1 MTFIPISRR
10 VRLATV
16 FLLVA
21 CALAGCESAM
31 SANRRSPGRIE
42 NDGFKPTLPPAAN
55 YGPDPSRAC
64 PQRGVYGLVQDKMND
79 RFKGKAPQPEGRLC
93 AVADTLLGWQAEGD
107 ELPPESVRQFL
118 SSYFGLPT
126 TVRQMLITNVDTE
139 NDQQLAD
146 ALSAPVA
153 SFAESVQVPRY
164 GLVTSRVKKGVTK
177 AVLVMQ
183 DQSLELS
190 PVPRKLSAGT
200 NAALEG
206 RALGS
211 VEKPKVTIS
220 NVTGKLET
228 VPGAPDKSFRTQ
240 LQCADRPGKILVQI
254 TGESEGADVIMAS
267 FPVACGGV
275 ELATAI
281 ALPGKQKGA
290 SSTNPAQVEQRL
302 VELANADRSA
312 AGLKPLE
319 PDAALAKIARDVSD
333 NRAKGKAT
341 SSSELLQAMRDADIS
356 APVILESAV
365 QALDDN
371 DAYARLSNSPEDR
384 ANLMNP
390 DVTQIGVGVA
400 PGPAVGNK
408 PTVIVTGLFVKQLP
422 PPNVEE
428 VKANLYQAIS
438 RRRADARSGSV
449 TKDPQLEEIAQA
461 YAAEMAKDKGRVPR
475 EKVAEIEAPLYKSF
489 ATVNEMGGLKAD
501 PLEFAEEPG
510 IVGDARL
517 IGVGVGVGSS
527 PQFGK
532 NSTYIVIL
540 MGKKQSAKAP
550 PSARQPVKKVKK

>member
-10 VRLATV
+10 LRVATV
-16 FLLVA
+16 PLLAA
-21 CALAGCESAM
+21 CALGGCEGAM
-31 SANRRSPGRIE
+31 SAHRRSPGTIE
-42 NDGFKPTLPPAAN
+42 NGAFKPTLPPALN
-55 YGPDPSRAC
+55 YGPDPSRSC
-64 PQRGVYGLVQDKMND
+64 PQRGVYGLVQDQMSD
-79 RFKGKAPQPEGRLC
+79 RFKGKAVPQTDGRLC
-93 AVADTLLGWQAEGD
+93 AIAETLLGWQVEGD

-126 TVRQMLITNVDTE
+126 TFRQLLISNIDTE
-139 NDQQLAD
+139 ADRQLAD
-146 ALSAPVA
+146 ALSAPIGT
-153 SFAESVQVPRY
+153 FAESAQVPRY

-177 AVLVMQ
+177 AALVMQ
-183 DQSLELS
+183 DQNLELS
-190 PVPRKLSAGT
+190 PVPRKLSAGA
-200 NAALEG
+200 NATLDG
-206 RALGS
+206 RALGTID
-211 VEKPKVTIS
+211 KPKVTIS
-220 NVTGKLET
+220 NVMGKLET
-228 VPGAPDKSFRTQ
+228 VPGGPDKSFRTQ
-240 LQCADRPGKILVQI
+240 LQCGEKPGKILVQI
-254 TGESEGADVIMAS
+254 TGESEGADVVLAS

-275 ELATAI
+275 ELATAVPM
-281 ALPGKQKGA
+281 PGKQRGA
-290 SSTNPAQVEQRL
+290 SSTDPAKVEQRL
-302 VELANADRSA
+302 LELTNADRSA

-319 PDAALAKIARDVSD
+319 SDAALAKIARDVSD

-371 DAYARLSNSPEDR
+371 DAYTRLSNSPEDR

-400 PGPAVGNK
+400 PGAAVGNK
-408 PTVIVTGLFVKQLP
+408 PTIIVTGLFVKQLP

-438 RRRADARSGSV
+438 RRRADARSGPV

-461 YAAEMAKDKGRVPR
+461 YATEMAKAKGKVPR

-510 IVGDARL
+510 IVGDAKL
-517 IGVGVGVGSS
+517 VGVGVGIGSS

-532 NSTYIVIL
+532 NSTYVVIL
-540 MGKKQSAKAP
+540 MGKKPSAKAP
-550 PSARQPVKKVKK
+550 AARQPVKKKK